1 MSSTK
6 TIALTVLGVV
16 LSLVGGAILLFGLFN
31 VVAFLAWGIGSF
43 GDLFFVF
50 LFVLYAIPAGLGS
63 LMLGMFLQQSA
74 NSEVY
79 VQPAVDS
86 QKQLGRFLLLPA
98 LAVLLLMAVDPD
110 YRFWAFDAWLGV
122 VLALFAAA
130 LFVLGGY
137 LLWNALVRAYARS
150 EEGSAV
156 DSARSRSGK

>member
-6 TIALTVLGVV
+6 TIALNALGIV

-31 VVAFLAWGIGSF
+31 VMMSLAWSNGSF

-79 VQPAVDS
+79 VEPAVGS

-110 YRFWAFDAWLGV
+110 YRFWAFDAWLGA

-130 LFVLGGY
+130 LFVLGSC
-137 LLWNALVRAYARS
+137 LLWNALVRAHA
-150 EEGSAV
+150 
-156 DSARSRSGK
+156 

>member
-1 MSSTK
+1 MNSTK
-6 TIALTVLGVV
+6 TIVLNALGIG
-16 LSLVGGAILLFGLFN
+16 LSLVGGAILLFGIFN
-31 VVAFLAWGIGSF
+31 MVMVMAWSNGSS

-63 LMLGMFLQQSA
+63 LILGMFLQQSA

-79 VQPAVDS
+79 VQPAIGS
-86 QKQLGRFLLLPA
+86 QRQLGRFLLLPA
-98 LAVLLLMAVDPD
+98 LAVLLLMAADPD

-137 LLWNALVRAYARS
+137 LLWNALVRAHA
-150 EEGSAV
+150 
-156 DSARSRSGK
+156 

>member
-6 TIALTVLGVV
+6 TITLNALGIV

-31 VVAFLAWGIGSF
+31 VVMFLAWGYGSF

-63 LMLGMFLQQSA
+63 LILGMFLQQSA
-74 NSEVY
+74 NSEVF
-79 VQPAVDS
+79 VQPAVGS

-110 YRFWAFDAWLGV
+110 YRFWAFDVSLGV
-122 VLALFAAA
+122 VMALFAAA
-130 LFVLGGY
+130 LFVLGSY
-137 LLWNALVRAYARS
+137 LLWNALVRAHA
-150 EEGSAV
+150 
-156 DSARSRSGK
+156 

>member
-6 TIALTVLGVV
+6 TIALNVLGIV
-16 LSLVGGAILLFGLFN
+16 LSVAGGAILLFGLFN
-31 VVAFLAWGIGSF
+31 VVMFLAWGYGSF

-63 LMLGMFLQQSA
+63 LILGMFLQQSA

-79 VQPAVDS
+79 VQPAVGS
-86 QKQLGRFLLLPA
+86 QKQLGWFLLLPA
-98 LAVLLLMAVDPD
+98 LTVLLLMAVDPD

-130 LFVLGGY
+130 LFVLGSY
-137 LLWNALVRAYARS
+137 LHWNAFARAHA
-150 EEGSAV
+150 
-156 DSARSRSGK
+156 

>member
-6 TIALTVLGVV
+6 TIALNALGIV
-16 LSLVGGAILLFGLFN
+16 LSLVGGAILLFGLVN
-31 VVAFLAWGIGSF
+31 VMMGLAWTNGSF

-63 LMLGMFLQQSA
+63 LILGMFLQQSA

-79 VQPAVDS
+79 VQPAVGS
-86 QKQLGRFLLLPA
+86 QRQLGRFLLLPA

-130 LFVLGGY
+130 LLVLGSY
-137 LLWNALVRAYARS
+137 LLWNALVRAHA
-150 EEGSAV
+150 
-156 DSARSRSGK
+156 

>member
-1 MSSTK
+1 CKNIACPSEPNGALERPSSDLPGGRSMSSTK

-86 QKQLGRFLLLPA
+86 QKQLGRFLLLP
-98 LAVLLLMAVDPD
+98 
-110 YRFWAFDAWLGV
+110 
-122 VLALFAAA
+122 
-130 LFVLGGY
+130 
-137 LLWNALVRAYARS
+137 
-150 EEGSAV
+150 
-156 DSARSRSGK
+156 

>member
-6 TIALTVLGVV
+6 TIALNALGIV
-16 LSLVGGAILLFGLFN
+16 LSLVGGAVLLFGLYN
-31 VVAFLAWGIGSF
+31 VVAALAWGIGGV

-63 LMLGMFLQQSA
+63 LILGMFVQQSA

-79 VQPAVDS
+79 VQPAIGS

-98 LAVLLLMAVDPD
+98 LAVFLLMALDPD

-122 VLALFAAA
+122 VMALFAAA
-130 LFVLGGY
+130 LFVLGMS
-137 LLWNALVRAYARS
+137 LLWNALVRAHA
-150 EEGSAV
+150 
-156 DSARSRSGK
+156 

>member
-1 MSSTK
+1 VFG
-6 TIALTVLGVV
+6 IV
-16 LSLVGGAILLFGLFN
+16 LSLAGGAILLFGLFN
-31 VVAFLAWGIGSF
+31 AVMFLAWSNGSF

-63 LMLGMFLQQSA
+63 LILGMFLQQSA

-79 VQPAVDS
+79 VQPAVGS

-98 LAVLLLMAVDPD
+98 LAVLLLMAADPD

-130 LFVLGGY
+130 LFVLGSC
-137 LLWNALVRAYARS
+137 LLWNALVRAHA
-150 EEGSAV
+150 
-156 DSARSRSGK
+156 